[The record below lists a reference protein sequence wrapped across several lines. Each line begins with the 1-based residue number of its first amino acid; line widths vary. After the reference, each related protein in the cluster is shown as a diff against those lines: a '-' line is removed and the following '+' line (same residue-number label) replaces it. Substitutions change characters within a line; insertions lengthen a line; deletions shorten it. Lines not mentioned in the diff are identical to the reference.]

1 MKKKILNTL
10 KYLAFTLLGI
20 LLFWLVYRDQDFTK
34 IWHTLTHD
42 VNYSWVI
49 LALILGLFSHISRT
63 LRWKIALEPLGEN
76 PRTIN
81 AFIAVMLSY
90 FMNLL
95 LPRAG
100 ELARCGMLS
109 KYEKISFSKL
119 FGTVITERII
129 DMIMLL
135 FAFLIVLSLEFDK
148 VVSFGKQNPAIVD
161 NAIKLVSSPLL
172 WIILIL
178 LVVGIVLYLRYN
190 NKKKGKNKLL
200 EIVGQ
205 FTQGIKSVLSMRRY
219 KAYIA
224 HTFFIW
230 TMYFLMLYMIFFS
243 LEATRHLGIL
253 AALSTFVFASFGML
267 APVQGGIGAWH
278 FMAEKTLS
286 VYGVESADGKLFA
299 LLAHSS
305 TNIMVLIFGVICIIL
320 IPIVNRKY
328 KLTEESK

>member
-42 VNYSWVI
+42 VNYSWVV

-100 ELARCGMLS
+100 ELARCGILS

-135 FAFLIVLSLEFDK
+135 FAFLIVLVLEFDK
-148 VVSFGKQNPAIVD
+148 VLSFGNQNPAIVD
-161 NAIKLVSSPLL
+161 NAIKLISSPLL
-172 WIILIL
+172 WIILFL
-178 LVVGIVLYLRYN
+178 LVLGIILYLRFS
-190 NKKKGKNKLL
+190 KKRHGKSKIL

-205 FTQGIKSVLSMRRY
+205 FNQGIKSVLSMRRY
-219 KAYIA
+219 KSYIA

-278 FMAEKTLS
+278 FMAEKTLG
-286 VYGVESADGKLFA
+286 VYGIESADGKLFA

-305 TNIMVLIFGVICIIL
+305 TNIMVLIFGLICIIL

-328 KLTEESK
+328 KSTEESK